1 MKVTLYLC
9 IYTCNLNDIITMNLY
24 QKANHLQQNCCP
36 TFLNFK
42 APVTELLRSG
52 ISTQRARLLEEDVA
66 VSVSVM
72 KTVVV
77 NPNAIPKY

>member
-1 MKVTLYLC
+1 
-9 IYTCNLNDIITMNLY
+9 MNLY
-24 QKANHLQQNCCP
+24 QKANHLHNNCCP
-36 TFLNFK
+36 TFLNSK